1 MGDRVL
7 IIGLDGATWTVL
19 LPWMEDGSLPNL
31 ARLRAEG
38 SWGDLMSTIP
48 PLTAPA
54 WSTFL
59 TGKNPGKHGVFHFI
73 PLDDAA
79 SDAEE
84 MQQKANKIEVVDARS
99 IQSATLWDILGH
111 QNRKVGAI
119 NVPMSYPA
127 RPVNGFMITCLLT
140 PPQASIFTYPPELS
154 KQLTDYQIDLDRFID
169 EKPFARDVSGA
180 RKKRIVKPSLQLVK
194 EFEGMEDKRARA
206 ALDLMT
212 TQPWDTFMVVFTA
225 TDRMGHYL
233 WPYHQKP
240 SEGASEEHQALY
252 QAVHNLYKRL
262 DSHIGELIQ
271 QAGENTTVF
280 VMSDHGMGPIYH
292 KNTHWNNWLYKNGFL
307 AIDQRSA
314 KSVDGWLLR
323 LRIPRDSIRRVL
335 KRIPGLYGSKVVQKA
350 KEAPTARIDYAHS
363 KAHYVKI
370 FDPVGGIYVHAKGD
384 ERERLRDELIRKIR
398 ETVDPTNGKPIVR
411 NVYRREEC
419 FWGEHV
425 DDLPDIIIEMHPE
438 YGSSDRLSNYS
449 SIVTDRPQISDPGGH
464 HIEGVF
470 IAKGPKTVHIA
481 DPLPG
486 LNIADLAP
494 TILYAMGLPIPED
507 MDGKVL
513 TQIFDPAIVQAQ
525 PAQYGSTVGR
535 WPSEEEA
542 QPILEKTQSG
552 EEAIV
557 ERLRALGYV
566 K

>member
-1 MGDRVL
+1 MSDRVL

-19 LPWMEDGSLPNL
+19 SPWMEDGSLPNL

-79 SDAEE
+79 ETEDV
-84 MQQKANKIEVVDARS
+84 QQKADKIDVVDARS
-99 IQSATLWDILGH
+99 IQSATLWDILAHHG
-111 QNRKVGAI
+111 RKVGAI

-154 KQLTDYQIDLDRFID
+154 KQLTDYQIDLDRFIE

-194 EFEGMEDKRARA
+194 EFEEMEDKRAKA

-240 SEGASEEHQALY
+240 AEGASEEHQALY

-262 DSHIGELIQ
+262 DEHIGELIQ
-271 QAGENTTVF
+271 KAGENTTVV

-307 AIDQRSA
+307 AIDQRSS

-335 KRIPGLYGSKVVQKA
+335 RRIPGLYSSKVVQKA

-370 FDPVGGIYVHAKGD
+370 FDPVGGIYVHAKGE
-384 ERERLRDELIRKIR
+384 ERERLRDELISKIR
-398 ETVDPTNGKPIVR
+398 ETRDPSNGKPIVR
-411 NVYRREEC
+411 EVYRREEC

-425 DDLPDIIIEMHPE
+425 DDLPDIIILMHPE

-470 IAKGPKTVHIA
+470 IAKGPKIVHTP
-481 DPLPG
+481 DPLAD
-486 LNIADLAP
+486 LSITDLAP
-494 TILYAMGLPIPED
+494 TILYALGLPIPED
-507 MDGKVL
+507 MDGKVI
-513 TQIFDPAIVQAQ
+513 TQIFDPTGVQAHPVQ
-525 PAQYGSTVGR
+525 FGSAFGR

-542 QPILEKTQSG
+542 QSILEETPSG
-552 EEAIV
+552 EEVILD
-557 ERLRALGYV
+557 RLRALGYV

>member
-1 MGDRVL
+1 MRDRVL

-19 LPWMEDGSLPNL
+19 SPWIEDGSLPNL

-38 SWGDLMSTIP
+38 SWGELMSTIP

-79 SDAEE
+79 EE
-84 MQQKANKIEVVDARS
+84 DELQQKVDKIDVVDARS
-99 IQSATLWDILGH
+99 IKSATLWDILGH
-111 QNRKVGAI
+111 HDRKVGAI

-127 RPVNGFMITCLLT
+127 RPVNGFMVTCLLT

-154 KQLTDYQIDLDRFID
+154 KQLTDYEIDLDRFID
-169 EKPFARDVSGA
+169 EKPFARDVTGA
-180 RKKRIVKPSLQLVK
+180 RKKRVVKPSLQLVQ
-194 EFEGMEDKRARA
+194 EFEAMEEKRAKA
-206 ALDLMT
+206 SLQFME

-233 WPYHQKP
+233 WPYHHKP
-240 SEGASEEHQALY
+240 GDGSPAEDHALY
-252 QAVHNLYKRL
+252 EAVHNVYKQL
-262 DSHIGELIQ
+262 DKHIGELIYK
-271 QAGENTTVF
+271 AGENTTVL

-307 AIDQRSA
+307 AIDQRSS
-314 KSVDGWLLR
+314 KSLDAWLLR
-323 LRIPRDSIRRVL
+323 LRIPRDSIRRLL
-335 KRIPGLYGSKVVQKA
+335 KRIPGLYSSKVVQKA
-350 KEAPTARIDYAHS
+350 KEAPTARIDYTRS
-363 KAHYVKI
+363 RAHYVKI
-370 FDPVGGIYVHAKGD
+370 FDPVGGIYVHAKGA
-384 ERERLRDELIRKIR
+384 ERERLRDELIRNIR
-398 ETVDPTNGKPIVR
+398 ETRDPTTGKMIVR
-411 NVYRREEC
+411 EVYRREDC
-419 FWGEHV
+419 FWGDYA
-425 DDLPDIIIEMHPE
+425 DDMPDIIILMNPE

-470 IAKGPKTVHIA
+470 IAKGPKIVHSPK
-481 DPLPG
+481 PLTN
-486 LNIADLAP
+486 LSITDLAP
-494 TILYAMGLPIPED
+494 TILYALGLPIPED

-513 TQIFDPAIVQAQ
+513 TQIFDPAWVKAQ
-525 PAQYGSTVGR
+525 PVQFGPVHGR

-542 QPILEKTQSG
+542 QSILEETSSG
-552 EEAIV
+552 EEVII

>member
-1 MGDRVL
+1 MSDRVL

-38 SWGDLMSTIP
+38 AWGDLMSTIP

-79 SDAEE
+79 ETEDI
-84 MQQKANKIEVVDARS
+84 QQKADKIDVVDARS
-99 IQSATLWDILGH
+99 IQSATLWDILAH
-111 QNRKVGAI
+111 HDRKVGAI

-140 PPQASIFTYPPELS
+140 PPQAAIFTYPPELS
-154 KQLTDYQIDLDRFID
+154 KQLTDYQIDLDRFIE

-194 EFEGMEDKRARA
+194 EFEEMENKRART

-240 SEGASEEHQALY
+240 AEGASEEHQALY

-262 DSHIGELIQ
+262 DEHIGELIQ
-271 QAGENTTVF
+271 KAGENTTVV

-307 AIDQRSA
+307 AIDQRSS

-323 LRIPRDSIRRVL
+323 LRIPRDSIRRL
-335 KRIPGLYGSKVVQKA
+335 LRRIPGLYSSKVVQKA

-370 FDPVGGIYVHAKGD
+370 FDPVGGIYVHAKGE
-384 ERERLRDELIRKIR
+384 ERERLRDELISKIR
-398 ETVDPTNGKPIVR
+398 ETRDPSNGKPIVR
-411 NVYRREEC
+411 EVYRREEC

-425 DDLPDIIIEMHPE
+425 DDVPDIIILMNPE

-449 SIVTDRPQISDPGGH
+449 SLVTDRPQISDPGGH

-470 IAKGPKTVHIA
+470 IAKGPKIVHTA
-481 DPLPG
+481 DPLVD
-486 LNIADLAP
+486 LTITDLAP
-494 TILYAMGLPIPED
+494 TILYALGLPIPED
-507 MDGKVL
+507 MDGKVI
-513 TQIFDPAIVQAQ
+513 TQIFDPAKVQAQ
-525 PAQYGSTVGR
+525 PIQFGPVFER

-542 QPILEKTQSG
+542 QPILEETPSG
-552 EEAIV
+552 EEVILD
-557 ERLRALGYV
+557 RLRALGYV

>member
-1 MGDRVL
+1 
-7 IIGLDGATWTVL
+7 
-19 LPWMEDGSLPNL
+19 LPNL

-79 SDAEE
+79 SDTEE

-127 RPVNGFMITCLLT
+127 RPVNGFMVTCLLT

-194 EFEGMEDKRARA
+194 EFEEMEEKRARA

-240 SEGASEEHQALY
+240 PEGVSEEHRALHE
-252 QAVHNLYKRL
+252 AIHNLYKRL
-262 DSHIGELIQ
+262 DEHIGQLIQ

-292 KNTHWNNWLYKNGFL
+292 KNTHWNNWLFKNGFL

-314 KSVDGWLLR
+314 KSVDGLLLR
-323 LRIPRDSIRRVL
+323 LRIPRDSIRRLL
-335 KRIPGLYGSKVVQKA
+335 KRVPGLYGSKVVQKA
-350 KEAPTARIDYAHS
+350 KEAPTARIDYAQS

-370 FDPVGGIYVHAKGD
+370 FDPVGGFYVHAKGD
-384 ERERLRDELIRKIR
+384 ERERLRDELIQKIR

-425 DDLPDIIIEMHPE
+425 DDLPDIIIEMNPE

-513 TQIFDPAIVQAQ
+513 TQIFDPASVQAQ
-525 PAQYGSTVGR
+525 PAQFGSTVGR